1 MQITKQKNLI
11 AAGLTGLG
19 VFSISGQA
27 QAAKIEIPSDVA
39 TLTNGSINYTSSV
52 QLRMEYKGPHPFAAA
67 GSATFIG
74 ENTIITAAH
83 NFLRDNHGSP
93 EFIGDDSNVYTWI
106 SPTGLTG
113 TFTKK
118 DIHFFNQSGFS
129 HGYKNDLAV
138 ITLPNYRRTSPSSQI
153 SPKAVVPKD
162 GDILSVFGY
171 TDGKMKA
178 LTKQSVVEVNQY
190 DNGAHGVEY
199 KDTTPGMSGGGIFD
213 TSGNL
218 VGIHQNGVVGQRSGG
233 MLLSQEQLDWVKSVS
248 ESNGASGWAKDGEYD
263 IYYDN
268 GKKLINTEKEIGG
281 VLYRFDAQGHA
292 TKIKSTKIVKQ
303 PVKTNYITD
312 DQIDGGKQ
320 VVVDDGEAGEVDGD
334 GKVIK
339 PGKPKVVKVGTKSKV
354 EETIIPHKKTV
365 RQDPNVYI
373 GDDYIE
379 VEGHDGKTVK
389 TTSYTFANNVL
400 KEHVNTETFEALD
413 EVKVVGTKVRL
424 VNTPTMK
431 PVDKPVNKPTTKPVD
446 KPVDTPTT
454 KPVDKPVDKPTTK
467 PVDKPV
473 DTPTTKPVDKPV
485 DTPTTKPV
493 DTPTTKPVDK
503 PVDTPS
509 TKPVD
514 KPVDTPSTKPVDK
527 PVDTPSTKPVDK
539 PVDTPSTKPVDKP
552 VDTPSTKPVDKPV
565 DTPTTKPVDKPVD
578 TPTTKPVD
586 TPTTKPVDTPTTK
599 PVDKPTTKPVDKP
612 IDTPTTKP
620 VDKPVD
626 TPTTKPVD
634 KPVDTPSTKPVD
646 KPVDKPTTKPVD
658 KPVDTPTTK
667 PVDKPVN
674 TPTTK
679 PVDKPVNTTTTKP
692 VDKPVDTPST
702 KAVDKPVNTTTTKPV
717 DKPVDTPSTKPV
729 DKTVN
734 TTTTKPVDK
743 PVDTPSTKPVDKP
756 VHTTTTKPVDKPV
769 NTTTTKPVDKPVDTP
784 STKPVDKP
792 VNTTTTK
799 PVDKPVDTLT
809 KPVDT
814 PTKPVE
820 KPVDTLTRPVDTPTK
835 PVEKSLGSTNK
846 EGKSLPKTGDS
857 SVLTLIGAMVGV
869 LGSLTF
875 KKRKQ

>member
-1 MQITKQKNLI
+1 MQITKRKNLI
-11 AAGLTGLG
+11 AVGLASLG
-19 VFSISGQA
+19 AFSFSGQA
-27 QAAKIEIPSDVA
+27 HAAKIEIPSDVA
-39 TLTNGSINYTSSV
+39 TLTNGAINYTSSV

-113 TFTKK
+113 TFSKK

-138 ITLPNYRRTSPSSQI
+138 ITLPNYRRTSPSSHI
-153 SPKAVVPKD
+153 SPKAVVPKA
-162 GDILSVFGY
+162 GDTLSVFGY

-178 LTKQSVVEVNQY
+178 LTKQSVVEVNPY

-213 TSGNL
+213 AAGNL
-218 VGIHQNGVVGQRSGG
+218 VGIHQNGMVGQRSGG

-263 IYYDN
+263 IYYDH

-281 VLYRFDAQGHA
+281 VLYRFDSQGHA

-303 PVKTNYITD
+303 PIQTTYIAD

-320 VVVDDGEAGEVDGD
+320 VVVDDGESGEVDGD

-354 EETIIPHKKTV
+354 EETIIPHKKTI
-365 RQDPNVYI
+365 RKDPNVYVS
-373 GDDYIE
+373 DDYIE
-379 VEGHDGKTVK
+379 VEGHDGKIVK
-389 TTSYTFANNVL
+389 TTSYTFVNNVL
-400 KEHVNTETFEALD
+400 QEHVNTETFEALD
-413 EVKVVGTKVRL
+413 EVKVVGTKVRP
-424 VNTPTMK
+424 VDAPTKPVEKPK
-431 PVDKPVNKPTTKPVD
+431 PVDTPTTKPVDTPTTKPVD

-454 KPVDKPVDKPTTK
+454 KPVDKPVDTPTKPVDKPVDTPTKPVEKPKPVDTPATKPVDTPTTKPVDKPVDTPTKPVDTPTKPVAKPVDTPTTKPVAKPVDTPTK

-493 DTPTTKPVDK
+493 EKPVNTPTTKPVDK
-503 PVDTPS
+503 PVDIP
-509 TKPVD
+509 
-514 KPVDTPSTKPVDK
+514 
-527 PVDTPSTKPVDK
+527 
-539 PVDTPSTKPVDKP
+539 
-552 VDTPSTKPVDKPV
+552 TKPVDKPV

-578 TPTTKPVD
+578 TPTTKPAD
-586 TPTTKPVDTPTTK
+586 KPVDTPTTK
-599 PVDKPTTKPVDKP
+599 PADKPV
-612 IDTPTTKP
+612 DTPTTKP
-620 VDKPVD
+620 ADKPVD

-634 KPVDTPSTKPVD
+634 KPVDTPTKL
-646 KPVDKPTTKPVD
+646 
-658 KPVDTPTTK
+658 
-667 PVDKPVN
+667 VDKPVN
-674 TPTTK
+674 TPTK
-679 PVDKPVNTTTTKP
+679 LVDKPVNTPTKL
-692 VDKPVDTPST
+692 VD
-702 KAVDKPVNTTTTKPV
+702 
-717 DKPVDTPSTKPV
+717 
-729 DKTVN
+729 
-734 TTTTKPVDK
+734 
-743 PVDTPSTKPVDKP
+743 
-756 VHTTTTKPVDKPV
+756 
-769 NTTTTKPVDKPVDTP
+769 
-784 STKPVDKP
+784 
-792 VNTTTTK
+792 
-799 PVDKPVDTLT
+799 

-814 PTKPVE
+814 PTKPVD
-820 KPVDTLTRPVDTPTK
+820 KPTK
-835 PVEKSLGSTNK
+835 PVYQD
-846 EGKSLPKTGDS
+846 GKSLPKTGDS
-857 SVLTLIGAMVGV
+857 SLFTIIGAIAGI

>member
-1 MQITKQKNLI
+1 MQIKKRKNLI
-11 AAGLTGLG
+11 AVGLAGLG

-27 QAAKIEIPSDVA
+27 QAAKVEIPNDVA
-39 TLTNGSINYTSSV
+39 ALTNGSINYTSSV
-52 QLRMEYKGPHPFAAA
+52 QLRMEYKGTHPFAAA

-106 SPTGLTG
+106 SSTGLTG
-113 TFTKK
+113 TFSKK

-153 SPKAVVPKD
+153 SPKAVIPKS
-162 GDILSVFGY
+162 GDTLSVFGY

-178 LTKQSVVEVNQY
+178 LTKQSVVEVNPY

-213 TSGNL
+213 ATGNL

-263 IYYDN
+263 IYYDH

-281 VLYRFDAQGHA
+281 VLYRFDSQGHA

-303 PVKTNYITD
+303 PIKTTYIAD

-320 VVVDDGEAGEVDGD
+320 VVVDDGEFGEVDGD

-354 EETIIPHKKTV
+354 EETIIPHKKTI
-365 RQDPNVYI
+365 RKDPNVYVS
-373 GDDYIE
+373 DDYIE
-379 VEGHDGKTVK
+379 VEGHDGKIVK
-389 TTSYTFANNVL
+389 TTSYTFVNNVL
-400 KEHVNTETFEALD
+400 REHVNTETFEALD
-413 EVKVVGTKVRL
+413 EVKVVGTKA
-424 VNTPTMK
+424 K
-431 PVDKPVNKPTTKPVD
+431 PVDTPIKPVD
-446 KPVDTPTT
+446 KPVDTPT
-454 KPVDKPVDKPTTK
+454 KPVDKPVDTPTTK

-493 DTPTTKPVDK
+493 DKPV
-503 PVDTPS
+503 
-509 TKPVD
+509 
-514 KPVDTPSTKPVDK
+514 
-527 PVDTPSTKPVDK
+527 
-539 PVDTPSTKPVDKP
+539 
-552 VDTPSTKPVDKPV
+552 
-565 DTPTTKPVDKPVD
+565 
-578 TPTTKPVD
+578 
-586 TPTTKPVDTPTTK
+586 
-599 PVDKPTTKPVDKP
+599 
-612 IDTPTTKP
+612 DTPTTKP

-634 KPVDTPSTKPVD
+634 KPVDTPTKPVD
-646 KPVDKPTTKPVD
+646 KPVDTPTKPVDKPVDTPTKPVDKPVDTPTTTKPVD

-667 PVDKPVN
+667 PVDKPVD
-674 TPTTK
+674 TPTK
-679 PVDKPVNTTTTKP
+679 PVDKPTKPADKPVDTPTTKP
-692 VDKPVDTPST
+692 VDKPVDTPT
-702 KAVDKPVNTTTTKPV
+702 KPVDKPTKPADKPVDTPTTKPV
-717 DKPVDTPSTKPV
+717 DKPVDTPTTKPADKPV
-729 DKTVN
+729 DTP
-734 TTTTKPVDK
+734 TTKPVDK
-743 PVDTPSTKPVDKP
+743 PTKSVDKPVDKP
-756 VHTTTTKPVDKPV
+756 TKS
-769 NTTTTKPVDKPVDTP
+769 VDKPVDTP
-784 STKPVDKP
+784 TKSVD
-792 VNTTTTK
+792 
-799 PVDKPVDTLT
+799 

-814 PTKPVE
+814 PTKSVYQ
-820 KPVDTLTRPVDTPTK
+820 D
-835 PVEKSLGSTNK
+835 
-846 EGKSLPKTGDS
+846 GKSLPKTGDS
-857 SVLTLIGAMVGV
+857 SLFTIIGAIAGIF
-869 LGSLTF
+869 GSLTF

>member
-1 MQITKQKNLI
+1 MQITKRKNLI
-11 AAGLTGLG
+11 AAGLAGLG

-27 QAAKIEIPSDVA
+27 QAAKVEIPSDVA

-52 QLRMEYKGPHPFAAA
+52 QLRMEYKGPNPFAAA

-153 SPKAVVPKD
+153 SPKAVIPKA

-213 TSGNL
+213 TAGNL

-303 PVKTNYITD
+303 PVKTTYIAD
-312 DQIDGGKQ
+312 GQIDGGKQ

-413 EVKVVGTKVRL
+413 EVKVVGTKVRP
-424 VNTPTMK
+424 VDTPTTKPVEKPVDTPTTK
-431 PVDKPVNKPTTKPVD
+431 PVDKPVDKPTTKPVDKPVDKPTTKPVDTPTTKPVDKPVGAPTTKPVDKPVDTPTTKSVD

-454 KPVDKPVDKPTTK
+454 KPVDKPVDKPTTKPVDKPVDKPTTKPVDKPTTKPVDKPVDTPTTKSVDKPVDTPTTKPVDKPVDTPTTKPVEKPVDTPTTKPVEKPVDTPTTKPVEKPVDTPTTKPVNKPVDTPTTK

-493 DTPTTKPVDK
+493 DKPVDTPTTKPVEK
-503 PVDTPS
+503 PVDTPT
-509 TKPVD
+509 TKPVN
-514 KPVDTPSTKPVDK
+514 KPVDTPT
-527 PVDTPSTKPVDK
+527 
-539 PVDTPSTKPVDKP
+539 
-552 VDTPSTKPVDKPV
+552 TKPVDKPV

-586 TPTTKPVDTPTTK
+586 
-599 PVDKPTTKPVDKP
+599 
-612 IDTPTTKP
+612 
-620 VDKPVD
+620 KPVD

-634 KPVDTPSTKPVD
+634 KPVDTL
-646 KPVDKPTTKPVD
+646 TKPVD
-658 KPVDTPTTK
+658 KPVDTHTN
-667 PVDKPVN
+667 PVDKP
-674 TPTTK
+674 
-679 PVDKPVNTTTTKP
+679 
-692 VDKPVDTPST
+692 
-702 KAVDKPVNTTTTKPV
+702 
-717 DKPVDTPSTKPV
+717 
-729 DKTVN
+729 
-734 TTTTKPVDK
+734 
-743 PVDTPSTKPVDKP
+743 
-756 VHTTTTKPVDKPV
+756 
-769 NTTTTKPVDKPVDTP
+769 
-784 STKPVDKP
+784 
-792 VNTTTTK
+792 
-799 PVDKPVDTLT
+799 
-809 KPVDT
+809 
-814 PTKPVE
+814 
-820 KPVDTLTRPVDTPTK
+820 
-835 PVEKSLGSTNK
+835 LGSTNK

-857 SVLTLIGAMVGV
+857 SVLTLIGAMAGV

>member
-1 MQITKQKNLI
+1 MQIKKRKNLI
-11 AAGLTGLG
+11 AVGLAGLG

-27 QAAKIEIPSDVA
+27 QAAKVEIPNDVA
-39 TLTNGSINYTSSV
+39 ALTNGSINYTSSV
-52 QLRMEYKGPHPFAAA
+52 QLRMEYKGTHPFAAA

-106 SPTGLTG
+106 SSTGLTG
-113 TFTKK
+113 TFSKK

-153 SPKAVVPKD
+153 SPKAVIPKS
-162 GDILSVFGY
+162 GDTLSVFGY

-178 LTKQSVVEVNQY
+178 LTKQSVVEVNPY

-213 TSGNL
+213 ATGNL

-263 IYYDN
+263 IYYDH

-281 VLYRFDAQGHA
+281 VLYRFDSQGHA

-303 PVKTNYITD
+303 PIKTTYIAD

-320 VVVDDGEAGEVDGD
+320 VVVDDGEFGEVDGD

-354 EETIIPHKKTV
+354 EETIIPHKKTI
-365 RQDPNVYI
+365 RKDPNVYVS
-373 GDDYIE
+373 DDYIE
-379 VEGHDGKTVK
+379 VEGHDGKIVK
-389 TTSYTFANNVL
+389 TTSYTFVNNVL
-400 KEHVNTETFEALD
+400 REHVNTETFEALD
-413 EVKVVGTKVRL
+413 EVKVVGTKA
-424 VNTPTMK
+424 K
-431 PVDKPVNKPTTKPVD
+431 PVDTPIKPVD
-446 KPVDTPTT
+446 KPVDT
-454 KPVDKPVDKPTTK
+454 PTTK

-493 DTPTTKPVDK
+493 DKPVDTPTKPVDKPVDTPTKPVDKPVDKPIKPVDKPVDTPTKPVDKPVDTPTKPVDKPVDTPIKPVDKPVDTPTTKPVDK
-503 PVDTPS
+503 PVDTP

-514 KPVDTPSTKPVDK
+514 KPVDTPTKPVDK
-527 PVDTPSTKPVDK
+527 PVDTPVDTPTKPVDK
-539 PVDTPSTKPVDKP
+539 PVDTPTTKPVDKP
-552 VDTPSTKPVDKPV
+552 VDTPVDTPTKPVDKPV

-586 TPTTKPVDTPTTK
+586 KPVDTPTK
-599 PVDKPTTKPVDKP
+599 PVDKPTKPADKPV
-612 IDTPTTKP
+612 DTPTTKP

-626 TPTTKPVD
+626 TPTTKPA
-634 KPVDTPSTKPVD
+634 
-646 KPVDKPTTKPVD
+646 D

-667 PVDKPVN
+667 PVDKP
-674 TPTTK
+674 TK
-679 PVDKPVNTTTTKP
+679 SVDKPTKS
-692 VDKPVDTPST
+692 VDKPVDTPT
-702 KAVDKPVNTTTTKPV
+702 KSV
-717 DKPVDTPSTKPV
+717 DKPVDTPTKSV
-729 DKTVN
+729 YQD
-734 TTTTKPVDK
+734 
-743 PVDTPSTKPVDKP
+743 
-756 VHTTTTKPVDKPV
+756 
-769 NTTTTKPVDKPVDTP
+769 
-784 STKPVDKP
+784 
-792 VNTTTTK
+792 
-799 PVDKPVDTLT
+799 
-809 KPVDT
+809 
-814 PTKPVE
+814 
-820 KPVDTLTRPVDTPTK
+820 
-835 PVEKSLGSTNK
+835 
-846 EGKSLPKTGDS
+846 GKSLPKTGDS
-857 SVLTLIGAMVGV
+857 SLFTIIGAIAGIF
-869 LGSLTF
+869 GSLTF

>member
-1 MQITKQKNLI
+1 MQITKRKKLI
-11 AAGLTGLG
+11 AVGLTGLG
-19 VFSISGQA
+19 AFSFSGQA
-27 QAAKIEIPSDVA
+27 HAAKIEIPSDVA
-39 TLTNGSINYTSSV
+39 TLTNGAINYVSSV
-52 QLRMEYKGPHPFAAA
+52 QLRMEYKGPHPFVAA

-113 TFTKK
+113 TFSKK

-153 SPKAVVPKD
+153 SPKAVVPKA
-162 GDILSVFGY
+162 GDTLSVFGY
-171 TDGKMKA
+171 TDGQMKA
-178 LTKQSVVEVNQY
+178 LTKQSVVEVNPY

-213 TSGNL
+213 AAGNL

-263 IYYDN
+263 IYYDH

-281 VLYRFDAQGHA
+281 VLYRFDSQGHA

-303 PVKTNYITD
+303 PIKTTYIAD

-320 VVVDDGEAGEVDGD
+320 VVVDDGVSGEVDGD

-354 EETIIPHKKTV
+354 EETIIPHKKTI
-365 RQDPNVYI
+365 RKDPNVYVS
-373 GDDYIE
+373 DDYIE
-379 VEGHDGKTVK
+379 VEGHDGKIVK
-389 TTSYTFANNVL
+389 TTSYTFVNNVL
-400 KEHVNTETFEALD
+400 REHVNTETFEALD
-413 EVKVVGTKVRL
+413 EVKVVGTKAKPVG
-424 VNTPTMK
+424 TPIK
-431 PVDKPVNKPTTKPVD
+431 PVDKPVDTPTTKPVD

-454 KPVDKPVDKPTTK
+454 KPVDKPVDTPNTKPVDKPVDTPTNKPVDKPVDTPTKPVEKPVDTPTTKPVDKPVDTLTTKPVDKPVDTPTTK

-493 DTPTTKPVDK
+493 DKPVDTPTIKPVDKPVDTPTIKPVDKPVDTPTTKPVDKPVDKPIKPVDKPVDTPTTKPVDK
-503 PVDTPS
+503 PVDTP
-509 TKPVD
+509 TKPVDKPVDKPIKPVD
-514 KPVDTPSTKPVDK
+514 KPVDTPT
-527 PVDTPSTKPVDK
+527 
-539 PVDTPSTKPVDKP
+539 
-552 VDTPSTKPVDKPV
+552 TKPVDKPV

-586 TPTTKPVDTPTTK
+586 KPVDTPITKPVDKPVDTHITKPVDKPVDTPTKPVEKPVDKPVDTPTKPVDKPVDTHTTK
-599 PVDKPTTKPVDKP
+599 PVDKPVDTPTKPVDKP
-612 IDTPTTKP
+612 TKPADKPVDTPTTKP

-626 TPTTKPVD
+626 TPTTKPA
-634 KPVDTPSTKPVD
+634 
-646 KPVDKPTTKPVD
+646 D

-667 PVDKPVN
+667 PVDKP
-674 TPTTK
+674 TK
-679 PVDKPVNTTTTKP
+679 SVDKPTKS
-692 VDKPVDTPST
+692 VDKPVDMPT
-702 KAVDKPVNTTTTKPV
+702 KSVD
-717 DKPVDTPSTKPV
+717 
-729 DKTVN
+729 
-734 TTTTKPVDK
+734 
-743 PVDTPSTKPVDKP
+743 
-756 VHTTTTKPVDKPV
+756 
-769 NTTTTKPVDKPVDTP
+769 
-784 STKPVDKP
+784 
-792 VNTTTTK
+792 
-799 PVDKPVDTLT
+799 

-814 PTKPVE
+814 PTKPVD
-820 KPVDTLTRPVDTPTK
+820 KPTK
-835 PVEKSLGSTNK
+835 SVYQD
-846 EGKSLPKTGDS
+846 GKSLPKTGDS
-857 SVLTLIGAMVGV
+857 SLFTIIGAIAGI

>member
-1 MQITKQKNLI
+1 MQITKRKNLI
-11 AAGLTGLG
+11 AVGLAGLGA
-19 VFSISGQA
+19 FSFSGQA
-27 QAAKIEIPSDVA
+27 YAAKIEIPSDVA
-39 TLTNGSINYTSSV
+39 TLTNGAINYTSSV
-52 QLRMEYKGPHPFAAA
+52 QLRMEYKGPHPFVAA

-113 TFTKK
+113 TFSKK

-153 SPKAVVPKD
+153 SPKAVVPKA
-162 GDILSVFGY
+162 GDTLSVFGY

-178 LTKQSVVEVNQY
+178 LTKQSVVEVNPY

-213 TSGNL
+213 AAGNL

-263 IYYDN
+263 IYYDH

-281 VLYRFDAQGHA
+281 VLYRFDSQGHA

-303 PVKTNYITD
+303 PIKTTYIAD

-320 VVVDDGEAGEVDGD
+320 VVVDDGESGEVDGD

-354 EETIIPHKKTV
+354 EETIIPHKKTI
-365 RQDPNVYI
+365 RKDPNVYVS
-373 GDDYIE
+373 DDYIE
-379 VEGHDGKTVK
+379 VEGHDGKIVK
-389 TTSYTFANNVL
+389 TTSYTFVNNVL

-413 EVKVVGTKVRL
+413 EVKVVGTKAKPVD
-424 VNTPTMK
+424 TPTIK
-431 PVDKPVNKPTTKPVD
+431 PVDKPVDTPTIKPVDKPVDMPTTKPVDKPVDMPTTKPVD

-454 KPVDKPVDKPTTK
+454 KPVDKPVDTPTKPVDKPVDTPIKPVDKPVDTPTIKPIDKPIDTPTKPVDKPVDTPTTKPVDKPVDTPTKPVDKPTKPVDKPVDKPTKPVDKPTKPVDKPTKPVDKPVDTPTKPVDKPVDTPTK

-493 DTPTTKPVDK
+493 DKPVDTPVDTPTQPVDKPVDTPTTKPVDK
-503 PVDTPS
+503 PVDTP
-509 TKPVD
+509 
-514 KPVDTPSTKPVDK
+514 
-527 PVDTPSTKPVDK
+527 
-539 PVDTPSTKPVDKP
+539 
-552 VDTPSTKPVDKPV
+552 TKPVDKPV

-578 TPTTKPVD
+578 TPTTKPAD
-586 TPTTKPVDTPTTK
+586 KPVDTPTTK
-599 PVDKPTTKPVDKP
+599 PADKPVDTHTKPVDKP
-612 IDTPTTKP
+612 VDTPTTKPADKPVDTLTTKPADEPVDTPTTKPADKPVDTPTTKPADKPVDTPTTKP

-634 KPVDTPSTKPVD
+634 KPVDTP
-646 KPVDKPTTKPVD
+646 TKPVD
-658 KPVDTPTTK
+658 KPVDTPT
-667 PVDKPVN
+667 
-674 TPTTK
+674 
-679 PVDKPVNTTTTKP
+679 
-692 VDKPVDTPST
+692 
-702 KAVDKPVNTTTTKPV
+702 
-717 DKPVDTPSTKPV
+717 
-729 DKTVN
+729 
-734 TTTTKPVDK
+734 
-743 PVDTPSTKPVDKP
+743 
-756 VHTTTTKPVDKPV
+756 
-769 NTTTTKPVDKPVDTP
+769 
-784 STKPVDKP
+784 
-792 VNTTTTK
+792 
-799 PVDKPVDTLT
+799 
-809 KPVDT
+809 
-814 PTKPVE
+814 
-820 KPVDTLTRPVDTPTK
+820 
-835 PVEKSLGSTNK
+835 KSVYQD
-846 EGKSLPKTGDS
+846 GKSLPKTGDS
-857 SVLTLIGAMVGV
+857 SLFTIIGAIAGI
-869 LGSLTF
+869 LGSFTF

>member
-1 MQITKQKNLI
+1 MQIKKRKNLI
-11 AAGLTGLG
+11 AVGLAGLG

-27 QAAKIEIPSDVA
+27 QAAKVEIPNDVA
-39 TLTNGSINYTSSV
+39 ALTNGSINYTSSV
-52 QLRMEYKGPHPFAAA
+52 QLRMEYKGTHPFAAA

-106 SPTGLTG
+106 SSTGLTG
-113 TFTKK
+113 TFSKK

-153 SPKAVVPKD
+153 SPKAVIPKS
-162 GDILSVFGY
+162 GDTLSVFGY

-178 LTKQSVVEVNQY
+178 LTKQSVVEVNPY

-213 TSGNL
+213 ATGNL

-263 IYYDN
+263 IYYDH

-281 VLYRFDAQGHA
+281 VLYRFDSQGHA

-303 PVKTNYITD
+303 PIKTTYIAD

-320 VVVDDGEAGEVDGD
+320 VVVDDGEFGEVDGD

-354 EETIIPHKKTV
+354 EETIIPHKKTI
-365 RQDPNVYI
+365 RKDPNVYVS
-373 GDDYIE
+373 DDYIE
-379 VEGHDGKTVK
+379 VEGHDGKIVK
-389 TTSYTFANNVL
+389 TTSYTFVNNVL
-400 KEHVNTETFEALD
+400 REHVNTETFEALD
-413 EVKVVGTKVRL
+413 EVKVVGTKA
-424 VNTPTMK
+424 K
-431 PVDKPVNKPTTKPVD
+431 PVDTPIKPVD
-446 KPVDTPTT
+446 KPVDT
-454 KPVDKPVDKPTTK
+454 PTTK

-493 DTPTTKPVDK
+493 DKPVDTPTKPVDKPDDTPTTKPVDK
-503 PVDTPS
+503 PVDTPTKPVDKPVDKPIKPVDKPVDTPT

-514 KPVDTPSTKPVDK
+514 KPVDTPTKPVDK
-527 PVDTPSTKPVDK
+527 PVDTPTKPVDK
-539 PVDTPSTKPVDKP
+539 PVDTPTKPVDKP
-552 VDTPSTKPVDKPV
+552 VDTPTKPVDKPVDTPTKPVDKPVDTPVDTPTKPVDKPV

-586 TPTTKPVDTPTTK
+586 KPVDTPTK
-599 PVDKPTTKPVDKP
+599 PVDKPTKPADKPV
-612 IDTPTTKP
+612 DTPTTKP

-626 TPTTKPVD
+626 TPTTKPAD
-634 KPVDTPSTKPVD
+634 KPVDTPTTKPAD
-646 KPVDKPTTKPVD
+646 KPVDTPTTKPAD
-658 KPVDTPTTK
+658 KHVDTPTTK
-667 PVDKPVN
+667 PVDKPTKSVD
-674 TPTTK
+674 K
-679 PVDKPVNTTTTKP
+679 PVDKPTKS
-692 VDKPVDTPST
+692 VDKPVDTPT
-702 KAVDKPVNTTTTKPV
+702 KSV
-717 DKPVDTPSTKPV
+717 DKPVDTPTKSV
-729 DKTVN
+729 YQD
-734 TTTTKPVDK
+734 
-743 PVDTPSTKPVDKP
+743 
-756 VHTTTTKPVDKPV
+756 
-769 NTTTTKPVDKPVDTP
+769 
-784 STKPVDKP
+784 
-792 VNTTTTK
+792 
-799 PVDKPVDTLT
+799 
-809 KPVDT
+809 
-814 PTKPVE
+814 
-820 KPVDTLTRPVDTPTK
+820 
-835 PVEKSLGSTNK
+835 
-846 EGKSLPKTGDS
+846 GKSLPKTGDS
-857 SVLTLIGAMVGV
+857 SLFTIIGAIAGIF
-869 LGSLTF
+869 GSLTF

>member
-1 MQITKQKNLI
+1 MQIKKRKNLI
-11 AAGLTGLG
+11 AVGLAGLG

-27 QAAKIEIPSDVA
+27 QAAKVEIPNDVA
-39 TLTNGSINYTSSV
+39 ALTNGSINYTSSV
-52 QLRMEYKGPHPFAAA
+52 QLRMEYKGTHPFAAA

-106 SPTGLTG
+106 SSTGLTG
-113 TFTKK
+113 TFSKK

-153 SPKAVVPKD
+153 SPKAVIPKS
-162 GDILSVFGY
+162 GDTLSVFGY

-178 LTKQSVVEVNQY
+178 LTKQSVVEVNPY

-213 TSGNL
+213 ATGNL

-263 IYYDN
+263 IYYDH

-281 VLYRFDAQGHA
+281 VLYRFDSQGHA

-303 PVKTNYITD
+303 PIKTTYIAD

-320 VVVDDGEAGEVDGD
+320 VVVDDGEFGEVDGD

-354 EETIIPHKKTV
+354 EETIIPHKKTI
-365 RQDPNVYI
+365 RKDPNVYVS
-373 GDDYIE
+373 DDYIE
-379 VEGHDGKTVK
+379 VEGHDGKIVK
-389 TTSYTFANNVL
+389 TTSYTFVNNVL
-400 KEHVNTETFEALD
+400 REHVNTETFEALD
-413 EVKVVGTKVRL
+413 EVKVVGTKA
-424 VNTPTMK
+424 K
-431 PVDKPVNKPTTKPVD
+431 PVDTPIKPVD
-446 KPVDTPTT
+446 KPVDT
-454 KPVDKPVDKPTTK
+454 PTTK

-493 DTPTTKPVDK
+493 DKPVDTPTTKPVDK
-503 PVDTPS
+503 PVDTPT

-514 KPVDTPSTKPVDK
+514 KPVDTPTIKPVDKPVDTPTIKPVDKPVDTPTTKPVDK
-527 PVDTPSTKPVDK
+527 PVDTPTTKPVDK
-539 PVDTPSTKPVDKP
+539 PVDTPTKPVDKP
-552 VDTPSTKPVDKPV
+552 VDTPTTKPVDKPVDTPTKPVDKAVDKPIKPVDKPVDTPTTKPVDKPVDTPTKPVDKPVDTPTKPVDKPVDTPTKPVDKPVDTPTKPVDKPVDTPTKPVDKPVDTPVDTPTKPVDKPV

-586 TPTTKPVDTPTTK
+586 KPVDTPTK
-599 PVDKPTTKPVDKP
+599 PVDKPTKPADKPV
-612 IDTPTTKP
+612 DTPTTKP

-634 KPVDTPSTKPVD
+634 KPVDTPTTKPAD
-646 KPVDKPTTKPVD
+646 KPVDTPTTKPAD
-658 KPVDTPTTK
+658 KHVDTPTTK
-667 PVDKPVN
+667 PVDKPTKSVD
-674 TPTTK
+674 K
-679 PVDKPVNTTTTKP
+679 PVDKPTKS
-692 VDKPVDTPST
+692 VDKPVDTPT
-702 KAVDKPVNTTTTKPV
+702 KSV
-717 DKPVDTPSTKPV
+717 DKPVDTPTKSV
-729 DKTVN
+729 YQD
-734 TTTTKPVDK
+734 
-743 PVDTPSTKPVDKP
+743 
-756 VHTTTTKPVDKPV
+756 
-769 NTTTTKPVDKPVDTP
+769 
-784 STKPVDKP
+784 
-792 VNTTTTK
+792 
-799 PVDKPVDTLT
+799 
-809 KPVDT
+809 
-814 PTKPVE
+814 
-820 KPVDTLTRPVDTPTK
+820 
-835 PVEKSLGSTNK
+835 
-846 EGKSLPKTGDS
+846 GKSLPKTGDS
-857 SVLTLIGAMVGV
+857 SLFTIIGAIAGIF
-869 LGSLTF
+869 GSLTF

>member
-1 MQITKQKNLI
+1 MQIKKRKNLI
-11 AAGLTGLG
+11 AVGLAGLG

-27 QAAKIEIPSDVA
+27 QAAKVEIPNDVA
-39 TLTNGSINYTSSV
+39 ALTNGSINYTSSV

-106 SPTGLTG
+106 SSTGLTG
-113 TFTKK
+113 TFSKK

-153 SPKAVVPKD
+153 SPKAVIPKS
-162 GDILSVFGY
+162 GDTLSVFGY

-178 LTKQSVVEVNQY
+178 LTKQSVVEVNPY

-213 TSGNL
+213 ATGNL

-263 IYYDN
+263 IYYDH

-281 VLYRFDAQGHA
+281 VLYRFDSQGHA

-303 PVKTNYITD
+303 PIKTTYIAD

-320 VVVDDGEAGEVDGD
+320 VVVDDGEFGEVDGD

-354 EETIIPHKKTV
+354 EETIIPHKKTI
-365 RQDPNVYI
+365 RKDPNVYVS
-373 GDDYIE
+373 DDYIE
-379 VEGHDGKTVK
+379 VEGHDGKIVK
-389 TTSYTFANNVL
+389 TTSYTFVNNVL
-400 KEHVNTETFEALD
+400 REHVNTETFEALD
-413 EVKVVGTKVRL
+413 EVKVVGTKA
-424 VNTPTMK
+424 K
-431 PVDKPVNKPTTKPVD
+431 PVDTPIKPVD
-446 KPVDTPTT
+446 KPVDT
-454 KPVDKPVDKPTTK
+454 PTTK

-493 DTPTTKPVDK
+493 DKPVDTPTTKPVDK
-503 PVDTPS
+503 PVDTP
-509 TKPVD
+509 TIKPVD
-514 KPVDTPSTKPVDK
+514 KPVDTPTI
-527 PVDTPSTKPVDK
+527 
-539 PVDTPSTKPVDKP
+539 
-552 VDTPSTKPVDKPV
+552 KPVDKPV

-586 TPTTKPVDTPTTK
+586 KPVPTTK
-599 PVDKPTTKPVDKP
+599 PVDKPVDTPTKPVDKP
-612 IDTPTTKP
+612 VDTPTKPVDKPVDKPIKP

-634 KPVDTPSTKPVD
+634 KPVDTPTKPVD
-646 KPVDKPTTKPVD
+646 KPVDKPIKPVD

-667 PVDKPVN
+667 PVDKPVD
-674 TPTTK
+674 TPTK
-679 PVDKPVNTTTTKP
+679 PVDKPVDTPTKPVDKPTKPADKPVDTPTTKP
-692 VDKPVDTPST
+692 VDKPVDTPTT
-702 KAVDKPVNTTTTKPV
+702 KPADKPVDTPTTKPV
-717 DKPVDTPSTKPV
+717 DKPTKSVDKPV
-729 DKTVN
+729 DKP
-734 TTTTKPVDK
+734 TKSVDK
-743 PVDTPSTKPVDKP
+743 PVDTPTKS
-756 VHTTTTKPVDKPV
+756 
-769 NTTTTKPVDKPVDTP
+769 VDKPVDTP
-784 STKPVDKP
+784 TKSVYQD
-792 VNTTTTK
+792 
-799 PVDKPVDTLT
+799 
-809 KPVDT
+809 
-814 PTKPVE
+814 
-820 KPVDTLTRPVDTPTK
+820 
-835 PVEKSLGSTNK
+835 
-846 EGKSLPKTGDS
+846 GKSLPKTGDS
-857 SVLTLIGAMVGV
+857 SLFTIIGAIAGIF
-869 LGSLTF
+869 GSLTF

>member
-1 MQITKQKNLI
+1 MQIKKRKNLI
-11 AAGLTGLG
+11 AVGLAGLG

-27 QAAKIEIPSDVA
+27 QAAKVEIPNDVA
-39 TLTNGSINYTSSV
+39 ALTNGSINYTSSV
-52 QLRMEYKGPHPFAAA
+52 QLRMEYKGTHPFAAA

-106 SPTGLTG
+106 SSTGLTG
-113 TFTKK
+113 TFSKK

-153 SPKAVVPKD
+153 SPKAVIPKS
-162 GDILSVFGY
+162 GDTLSVFGY

-178 LTKQSVVEVNQY
+178 LTKQSVVEVNPY

-213 TSGNL
+213 ATGNL

-263 IYYDN
+263 IYYDH

-281 VLYRFDAQGHA
+281 VLYRFDSQGHA

-303 PVKTNYITD
+303 PIKTTYIAD

-320 VVVDDGEAGEVDGD
+320 VVVDDGEFGEVDGD

-354 EETIIPHKKTV
+354 EETIIPHKKTI
-365 RQDPNVYI
+365 RKDPNVYVS
-373 GDDYIE
+373 DDYIE
-379 VEGHDGKTVK
+379 VEGHDGKIVK
-389 TTSYTFANNVL
+389 TTSYTFVNNVL
-400 KEHVNTETFEALD
+400 REHVNTETFEALD
-413 EVKVVGTKVRL
+413 EVKVVGTKAKPVD
-424 VNTPTMK
+424 TPIK
-431 PVDKPVNKPTTKPVD
+431 PVDKPVDTPTTKPVDKPVDTPTKPVDKPVDKPIKPVDKPVDTPTTKPVDKPVDTPTKPVDKPVDTPTKPVD

-454 KPVDKPVDKPTTK
+454 KPVDKPVDTPTKPVDKPVDTPTKPVDKPVDTPTKPVDKPVDTPTTTK

-485 DTPTTKPV
+485 DTPTKPVDKPTKPADKPV

-503 PVDTPS
+503 PVDTP

-514 KPVDTPSTKPVDK
+514 KPTKPA
-527 PVDTPSTKPVDK
+527 
-539 PVDTPSTKPVDKP
+539 
-552 VDTPSTKPVDKPV
+552 DKPV

-578 TPTTKPVD
+578 TPTTKPAD
-586 TPTTKPVDTPTTK
+586 KPVDTPTTK
-599 PVDKPTTKPVDKP
+599 PVDKPTKSVDKPVDKP
-612 IDTPTTKP
+612 TKS

-626 TPTTKPVD
+626 TPTK
-634 KPVDTPSTKPVD
+634 S
-646 KPVDKPTTKPVD
+646 VD
-658 KPVDTPTTK
+658 KPVDTPT
-667 PVDKPVN
+667 
-674 TPTTK
+674 
-679 PVDKPVNTTTTKP
+679 
-692 VDKPVDTPST
+692 
-702 KAVDKPVNTTTTKPV
+702 
-717 DKPVDTPSTKPV
+717 
-729 DKTVN
+729 
-734 TTTTKPVDK
+734 
-743 PVDTPSTKPVDKP
+743 
-756 VHTTTTKPVDKPV
+756 
-769 NTTTTKPVDKPVDTP
+769 
-784 STKPVDKP
+784 
-792 VNTTTTK
+792 
-799 PVDKPVDTLT
+799 
-809 KPVDT
+809 
-814 PTKPVE
+814 
-820 KPVDTLTRPVDTPTK
+820 
-835 PVEKSLGSTNK
+835 KSVYQD
-846 EGKSLPKTGDS
+846 GKSLPKTGDS
-857 SVLTLIGAMVGV
+857 SLFTIIGAIAGIF
-869 LGSLTF
+869 GSLTF

>member
-1 MQITKQKNLI
+1 MQIKKRKNLI
-11 AAGLTGLG
+11 AVGLAGLG

-27 QAAKIEIPSDVA
+27 HAAKVEIPNDVA
-39 TLTNGSINYTSSV
+39 ALTNGSINYTSSV
-52 QLRMEYKGPHPFAAA
+52 QLRMEYKGTHPFAAA

-106 SPTGLTG
+106 SSTGLTG
-113 TFTKK
+113 TFSKK

-153 SPKAVVPKD
+153 SPKAVIPKS
-162 GDILSVFGY
+162 GDTLSVFGY

-178 LTKQSVVEVNQY
+178 LTKQSVVEVNPY

-213 TSGNL
+213 ATGNL

-263 IYYDN
+263 IYYDH

-281 VLYRFDAQGHA
+281 VLYRFDSQGHA

-303 PVKTNYITD
+303 PIKTTYIAD

-320 VVVDDGEAGEVDGD
+320 VVVDDGEFGEVDGD

-354 EETIIPHKKTV
+354 EETIIPHKKTI
-365 RQDPNVYI
+365 RKDPNVYVS
-373 GDDYIE
+373 DDYIE
-379 VEGHDGKTVK
+379 VEGHDGKIVK
-389 TTSYTFANNVL
+389 TTSYTFVNNVL
-400 KEHVNTETFEALD
+400 REHVNTETFEALD
-413 EVKVVGTKVRL
+413 EVKVVGTKA
-424 VNTPTMK
+424 K
-431 PVDKPVNKPTTKPVD
+431 PVDTPIKPVD
-446 KPVDTPTT
+446 KPVDT
-454 KPVDKPVDKPTTK
+454 PTTK

-493 DTPTTKPVDK
+493 DKPVDTPTIKPVDK
-503 PVDTPS
+503 PVDTP
-509 TKPVD
+509 TI
-514 KPVDTPSTKPVDK
+514 
-527 PVDTPSTKPVDK
+527 
-539 PVDTPSTKPVDKP
+539 
-552 VDTPSTKPVDKPV
+552 KPVDKPV

-586 TPTTKPVDTPTTK
+586 KPVDTPTKPVDKPVDTPTKPVDKPVDTPTTK
-599 PVDKPTTKPVDKP
+599 PVDKPVDTPTKPVDKPVDKPIKPVDKPVDTPTTKPVDKP
-612 IDTPTTKP
+612 VDTPTKPVDKPVDTPTKPVDKPVDTPTTKPVDKPVDTPTKPVDKPVDTPTKPVDKPVDTPTKPVDKPVDTPTTTKP

-634 KPVDTPSTKPVD
+634 KPVDTPTKPVDKPTKPADKPVDTPTTKPVD
-646 KPVDKPTTKPVD
+646 KPVDTPTKPVDKPTKPVDTPTTKPVDKPVDTPTKPVDKPTKPADKPVDTPTTKPVD

-667 PVDKPVN
+667 PADKPVD

-679 PVDKPVNTTTTKP
+679 PVDKPTKSVDKP
-692 VDKPVDTPST
+692 VDKPTKSVDKPVDTPT
-702 KAVDKPVNTTTTKPV
+702 KSV
-717 DKPVDTPSTKPV
+717 DKPVDTPTKSV
-729 DKTVN
+729 YQD
-734 TTTTKPVDK
+734 
-743 PVDTPSTKPVDKP
+743 
-756 VHTTTTKPVDKPV
+756 
-769 NTTTTKPVDKPVDTP
+769 
-784 STKPVDKP
+784 
-792 VNTTTTK
+792 
-799 PVDKPVDTLT
+799 
-809 KPVDT
+809 
-814 PTKPVE
+814 
-820 KPVDTLTRPVDTPTK
+820 
-835 PVEKSLGSTNK
+835 
-846 EGKSLPKTGDS
+846 GKSLPKTGDS
-857 SVLTLIGAMVGV
+857 SLFTIIGAIAGIF
-869 LGSLTF
+869 GSLTF

>member
-1 MQITKQKNLI
+1 MQIKKRKNLI
-11 AAGLTGLG
+11 AVGLAGLG

-27 QAAKIEIPSDVA
+27 QAAKVEIPNDVA
-39 TLTNGSINYTSSV
+39 ALTNGSINYTSSV

-106 SPTGLTG
+106 SSTGLTG
-113 TFTKK
+113 TFSKK

-153 SPKAVVPKD
+153 SPKAVIPKS
-162 GDILSVFGY
+162 GDTLSVFGY

-178 LTKQSVVEVNQY
+178 LTKQSVVEVNPY

-213 TSGNL
+213 ATGNL

-263 IYYDN
+263 IYYDH

-281 VLYRFDAQGHA
+281 VLYRFDSQGHA

-303 PVKTNYITD
+303 PIKTTYIAD

-320 VVVDDGEAGEVDGD
+320 VVVDDGEFGEVDGD

-354 EETIIPHKKTV
+354 EETIIPHKKTI
-365 RQDPNVYI
+365 RKDPNVYVS
-373 GDDYIE
+373 DDYIE
-379 VEGHDGKTVK
+379 VEGHDGKIVK
-389 TTSYTFANNVL
+389 TTSYTFVNNVL
-400 KEHVNTETFEALD
+400 REHVNTETFEALD
-413 EVKVVGTKVRL
+413 EVKVVGTKA
-424 VNTPTMK
+424 K
-431 PVDKPVNKPTTKPVD
+431 PVDTPIKPVD
-446 KPVDTPTT
+446 KPVDT
-454 KPVDKPVDKPTTK
+454 PTTK

-493 DTPTTKPVDK
+493 DKPVDTPTTKPVDK
-503 PVDTPS
+503 PVDTP
-509 TKPVD
+509 TIKPVD
-514 KPVDTPSTKPVDK
+514 KPVDTPTI
-527 PVDTPSTKPVDK
+527 
-539 PVDTPSTKPVDKP
+539 
-552 VDTPSTKPVDKPV
+552 KPVDKPV

-578 TPTTKPVD
+578 TPTKPVDKPVD
-586 TPTTKPVDTPTTK
+586 TPTKPVD
-599 PVDKPTTKPVDKP
+599 KPVDKP
-612 IDTPTTKP
+612 IKP

-634 KPVDTPSTKPVD
+634 KPVDTPTKPVD
-646 KPVDKPTTKPVD
+646 KPVDKPIKPVD

-667 PVDKPVN
+667 PVDKPVD
-674 TPTTK
+674 TPTK
-679 PVDKPVNTTTTKP
+679 PVDKPVDTPTKPVDKPTKPADKPVDTPTTKP
-692 VDKPVDTPST
+692 VDKPVDTPTT
-702 KAVDKPVNTTTTKPV
+702 KPADKPVDTPTTKPV
-717 DKPVDTPSTKPV
+717 DKPTKSVDKPV
-729 DKTVN
+729 DKP
-734 TTTTKPVDK
+734 TKSVDK
-743 PVDTPSTKPVDKP
+743 PVDTPTKS
-756 VHTTTTKPVDKPV
+756 
-769 NTTTTKPVDKPVDTP
+769 VDKPVDTP
-784 STKPVDKP
+784 TKSVYQD
-792 VNTTTTK
+792 
-799 PVDKPVDTLT
+799 
-809 KPVDT
+809 
-814 PTKPVE
+814 
-820 KPVDTLTRPVDTPTK
+820 
-835 PVEKSLGSTNK
+835 
-846 EGKSLPKTGDS
+846 GKSLPKTGDS
-857 SVLTLIGAMVGV
+857 SLFTIIGAIAGIF
-869 LGSLTF
+869 GSLTF

>member
-1 MQITKQKNLI
+1 MQITKRKNLI
-11 AAGLTGLG
+11 AAGLAGLG

-27 QAAKIEIPSDVA
+27 QAAKVEIPSDVA

-52 QLRMEYKGPHPFAAA
+52 QLRMEYKGPNPFAAA

-153 SPKAVVPKD
+153 SPKAVIPKA

-213 TSGNL
+213 TAGNL

-303 PVKTNYITD
+303 PVKTTYIAD
-312 DQIDGGKQ
+312 GQIDGGKQ

-339 PGKPKVVKVGTKSKV
+339 QGKPKVVKVGTKSKV

-413 EVKVVGTKVRL
+413 EVKVVGTKVR
-424 VNTPTMK
+424 
-431 PVDKPVNKPTTKPVD
+431 
-446 KPVDTPTT
+446 PVDTPTT
-454 KPVDKPVDKPTTK
+454 KPVE
-467 PVDKPV
+467 KPV

-485 DTPTTKPV
+485 DTPTTN
-493 DTPTTKPVDK
+493 PVDK
-503 PVDTPS
+503 P
-509 TKPVD
+509 
-514 KPVDTPSTKPVDK
+514 
-527 PVDTPSTKPVDK
+527 
-539 PVDTPSTKPVDKP
+539 
-552 VDTPSTKPVDKPV
+552 
-565 DTPTTKPVDKPVD
+565 
-578 TPTTKPVD
+578 
-586 TPTTKPVDTPTTK
+586 
-599 PVDKPTTKPVDKP
+599 
-612 IDTPTTKP
+612 
-620 VDKPVD
+620 
-626 TPTTKPVD
+626 
-634 KPVDTPSTKPVD
+634 
-646 KPVDKPTTKPVD
+646 
-658 KPVDTPTTK
+658 
-667 PVDKPVN
+667 
-674 TPTTK
+674 
-679 PVDKPVNTTTTKP
+679 
-692 VDKPVDTPST
+692 
-702 KAVDKPVNTTTTKPV
+702 
-717 DKPVDTPSTKPV
+717 
-729 DKTVN
+729 
-734 TTTTKPVDK
+734 
-743 PVDTPSTKPVDKP
+743 
-756 VHTTTTKPVDKPV
+756 
-769 NTTTTKPVDKPVDTP
+769 
-784 STKPVDKP
+784 
-792 VNTTTTK
+792 
-799 PVDKPVDTLT
+799 
-809 KPVDT
+809 
-814 PTKPVE
+814 
-820 KPVDTLTRPVDTPTK
+820 
-835 PVEKSLGSTNK
+835 LGSTNK

-857 SVLTLIGAMVGV
+857 SVLTLIGAMAGV

>member
-1 MQITKQKNLI
+1 MQIKKRKNLI
-11 AAGLTGLG
+11 AVGLAGLG

-27 QAAKIEIPSDVA
+27 QAAKVEIPNDVA
-39 TLTNGSINYTSSV
+39 ALTNGSINYTSSV
-52 QLRMEYKGPHPFAAA
+52 QLRMEYKGTHPFAAA

-106 SPTGLTG
+106 SSTGLTG
-113 TFTKK
+113 TFSKK

-153 SPKAVVPKD
+153 SPKAVIPKS
-162 GDILSVFGY
+162 GDTLSVFGY

-178 LTKQSVVEVNQY
+178 LTKQSVVEVNPY

-213 TSGNL
+213 ATGNL

-263 IYYDN
+263 IYYDH

-281 VLYRFDAQGHA
+281 VLYRFDSQGHA

-303 PVKTNYITD
+303 PIKTTYIAD

-320 VVVDDGEAGEVDGD
+320 VVVDDGEFGEVDGD

-354 EETIIPHKKTV
+354 EETIIPHKKTI
-365 RQDPNVYI
+365 RKDPNVYVS
-373 GDDYIE
+373 DDYIE
-379 VEGHDGKTVK
+379 VEGHDGKIVK
-389 TTSYTFANNVL
+389 TTSYTFVNNVL
-400 KEHVNTETFEALD
+400 REHVNTETFEALD
-413 EVKVVGTKVRL
+413 EVKVVGTKA
-424 VNTPTMK
+424 K
-431 PVDKPVNKPTTKPVD
+431 PVDTPIKPVD
-446 KPVDTPTT
+446 KPVDT
-454 KPVDKPVDKPTTK
+454 PTTK

-493 DTPTTKPVDK
+493 DKPVDTPTKPVDKPVDKPIKPVDKPVDTPTTKPVDK
-503 PVDTPS
+503 PVDTP
-509 TKPVD
+509 
-514 KPVDTPSTKPVDK
+514 
-527 PVDTPSTKPVDK
+527 
-539 PVDTPSTKPVDKP
+539 
-552 VDTPSTKPVDKPV
+552 TKPVDKPV

-578 TPTTKPVD
+578 TPTKPVDKPVD
-586 TPTTKPVDTPTTK
+586 TPTKPVDKPVDTPTK
-599 PVDKPTTKPVDKP
+599 PVDKPV
-612 IDTPTTKP
+612 DTPTTTKP

-634 KPVDTPSTKPVD
+634 KPVDTPTKPVD
-646 KPVDKPTTKPVD
+646 KPTKPADKPVDTPTTKPAD

-667 PVDKPVN
+667 PVDKPTKSVD
-674 TPTTK
+674 K
-679 PVDKPVNTTTTKP
+679 PVDKPTKS
-692 VDKPVDTPST
+692 VDKPVDTPT
-702 KAVDKPVNTTTTKPV
+702 KSV
-717 DKPVDTPSTKPV
+717 DKPVDTPTKSV
-729 DKTVN
+729 YQD
-734 TTTTKPVDK
+734 
-743 PVDTPSTKPVDKP
+743 
-756 VHTTTTKPVDKPV
+756 
-769 NTTTTKPVDKPVDTP
+769 
-784 STKPVDKP
+784 
-792 VNTTTTK
+792 
-799 PVDKPVDTLT
+799 
-809 KPVDT
+809 
-814 PTKPVE
+814 
-820 KPVDTLTRPVDTPTK
+820 
-835 PVEKSLGSTNK
+835 
-846 EGKSLPKTGDS
+846 GKSLPKTGDS
-857 SVLTLIGAMVGV
+857 SLFTIIGAIAGIF
-869 LGSLTF
+869 GSLTF